1 MRFPPASA
9 GSAYLKKIK
18 EFFTFVSTL
27 WGILGGISAL
37 FPLSNFLMK
46 GGIPLKMWDDKGGL
60 AFLHPDLV
68 SIVATLV
75 AIFTI
80 FWIYG
85 QRDSLAR
92 KTGRTRRAAG
102 FCFAFGLVTL
112 FLYMVVYTLMENDF
126 HYVVMGWT
134 SDDPRRVLF
143 DLVLL
148 ALYSAFFGL
157 MTRAFMLLAAAE
169 YFKGETSPR
178 K

>member
-1 MRFPPASA
+1 MRFLHASA
-9 GSAYLKKIK
+9 GNTYLKKIR
-18 EFFTFVSTL
+18 EFLTFVSTL
-27 WGILGGISAL
+27 WGLLGGISAL

-46 GGIPLKMWDDKGGL
+46 GGIPLKMWYDKGGL
-60 AFLHPDLV
+60 AFLRPNLV
-68 SIVATLV
+68 AIVATLV

-92 KTGRTRRAAG
+92 KTGRTRRTAG
-102 FCFAFGLVTL
+102 VCFACGLIAL
-112 FLYMVVYTLMENDF
+112 LLYMVVYTLMENDF

-143 DLVLL
+143 DLILL

-157 MTRAFMLLAAAE
+157 MTGAFMLLAAAE
-169 YFKGETSPR
+169 YFKGERSIR